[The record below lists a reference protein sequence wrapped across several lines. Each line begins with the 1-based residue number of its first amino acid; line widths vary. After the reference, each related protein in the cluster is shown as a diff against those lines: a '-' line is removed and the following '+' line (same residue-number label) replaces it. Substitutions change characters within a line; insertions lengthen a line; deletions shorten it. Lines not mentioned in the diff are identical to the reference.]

1 MERSNRSYAEGTEM
15 KIKFEPFDEEM
26 GLLFEPPKPA
36 AQSIPVWY
44 KDMAV
49 HMDGEKETG
58 LHKDGVAS
66 SNLTLKGCN
75 PFLDALTSGYTLT
88 LPFDIEFRKGENG
101 MIGVRWATNINFI
114 GSHGPDQ
121 APGIPGPVGGSE
133 ALLKWRPG
141 WRAITPKGYS
151 TLFTHPLNRHDLP
164 FRTFSGVVDTD
175 MYNLGV
181 DLPFQLLNNLDKD
194 IFILEKG
201 TPICQIIPFKREN
214 WESELV
220 EFDEDANKKNGF
232 DLKSKIVRS
241 YKKQFWQK
249 KTYR

>member
-1 MERSNRSYAEGTEM
+1 M
-15 KIKFEPFDEEM
+15 KIKFEPFDKEM
-26 GLLFEPPKPA
+26 GLLFAPPKPA
-36 AQSIPVWY
+36 AQSIPAWY

-58 LHKDGVAS
+58 LHKDGVGS

-75 PFLDALTSGYTLT
+75 PFLDSLTSGYMLT
-88 LPFDIEFRKGENG
+88 LPFDIEFRRAENG
-101 MIGVRWATNINFI
+101 MIGIRWATNVNFI
-114 GSHGPDQ
+114 GSHAPEQ
-121 APGIPGPVGGSE
+121 APGLPGPVGGSE
-133 ALLKWRPG
+133 SLLKWRPG
-141 WRAITPKGYS
+141 WRVITPKGYS

-181 DLPFQLLNNLDKD
+181 DLPFQLLNTINKD

-214 WESELV
+214 WDSQFL